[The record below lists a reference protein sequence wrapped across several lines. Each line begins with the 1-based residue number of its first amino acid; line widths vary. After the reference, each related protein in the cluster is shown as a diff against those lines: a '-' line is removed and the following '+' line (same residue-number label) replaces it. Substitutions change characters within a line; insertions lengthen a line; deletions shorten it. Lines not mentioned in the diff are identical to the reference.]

1 MKTLPFTLA
10 LCCSIL
16 LVAAI
21 CAGAEEI
28 KPAPVA
34 FSGTDVTGAKVSAPD
49 KQRVSVLAFLRADQP
64 QSREALVSLKKA
76 IPDDSGARV
85 IVIVSGQSAADQAKS
100 LAAAPA
106 DCPWPVVPDPEFTSS
121 GQLSV
126 HVWPTTV
133 VIRPDGQ
140 QAGHL
145 AGMPISY
152 AADLQAYLDSAS
164 NKIDAATLKD
174 RLTNHEVV
182 QDDAAQ
188 MAARHLQVAKRL
200 LETGDLPKAKSE
212 LQTGLKL
219 QPQNPALLLV
229 MAQVHLFTNDPKSAQ
244 SILDKLPE
252 NSVPSWQL
260 HLLRGRAF
268 IAQNQWPE
276 AKAELP
282 QALKLNPSP
291 AETHYLL
298 GYVSENEKDFA
309 AAATHYRQAFEA
321 TSQGAATKIAG
332 AKDATA
338 P

>member
-10 LCCSIL
+10 FFSPLLLIAAL
-16 LVAAI
+16 APGAEDAKPPLVAF
-21 CAGAEEI
+21 
-28 KPAPVA
+28 V
-34 FSGTDVTGAKVSAPD
+34 GTDVTGAKVSAPD
-49 KQRVSVLAFLRADQP
+49 KQRVSVHAFLRADQP

-76 IPDDSGARV
+76 IPDDSSAQV

-100 LAAAPA
+100 LIAGKE
-106 DCPWPVVPDPEFTSS
+106 CPWPVVPDPDFAAS
-121 GQLSV
+121 GKLAV
-126 HVWPTTV
+126 HVWPTTIV
-133 VIRPDGQ
+133 VRPDGQ

-152 AADLQAYLDSAS
+152 AADLHAYLDSAAG
-164 NKIDAATLKD
+164 KIDAPTLQN

-188 MAARHLQVAKRL
+188 QAARHLQVAKRL

-219 QPQNPALLLV
+219 QPQNPALLLT
-229 MAQVHLFTNDPKSAQ
+229 MAQVHLLTSDPKSAQ
-244 SILDKLPE
+244 SILEKLDPA
-252 NSVPSWQL
+252 SVPAWQL

-268 IAQNQWPE
+268 IAQGQWSQ

-282 QALKLNPSP
+282 QAIKLNPSP

-298 GYVSENEKDFA
+298 GIVCENEKDFA
-309 AAATHYRQAFEA
+309 AAATHYRQAFES
-321 TSQGAATKIAG
+321 TSQGSAAKIAP
-332 AKDATA
+332 ATHA